1 MSTLTEAARTSHAL
15 SLTAMEEASRVGQ
28 RTADIDH
35 LLIALVLTEQ
45 IPGQV
50 LRSFSM
56 TLDSV
61 RQAVAEQHLDQL
73 AALGIQ
79 TAAPAPGT
87 IVFHETDGYE
97 WSDRALGILT
107 RASKHGK
114 RGNAAAVLRELV
126 GEPSGMIEAILAR
139 CDTTPAAVTARLD
152 DAERTLTHTPRRTV
166 RGDALSG
173 SSEAF
178 VPASPEQVWELL
190 ADPSRMPEW
199 EPSLEHVG
207 GAPATMNVGEIRTV
221 TARTAR
227 ADGKAIRVK
236 PDFIT
241 QHVELLAREEPRL
254 IEWRF
259 TFPEAPLSNAR
270 CIRVELEPA
279 AGGTHLRLALAWE
292 RNPNRARR
300 PIPGGL
306 MRPLYRFALW
316 LQLSQL
322 GGGIARAF
330 R

>member
-1 MSTLTEAARTSHAL
+1 MSTFTEAARTSHTL

-61 RQAVAEQHLDQL
+61 RQAVAEQHRDQL

-79 TAAPAPGT
+79 TAGPEPSK
-87 IVFHETDGYE
+87 IVFHETDGYA

-107 RASKHGK
+107 RASETGK

-152 DAERTLTHTPRRTV
+152 EAERTFPHTPRRTV

-178 VPASPEQVWELL
+178 VPASLEQVWALL
-190 ADPSRMPEW
+190 ANPSRMPEW

-207 GAPATMNVGEIRTV
+207 DAPATMNVGEIRTA

-236 PDFIT
+236 PAFIT

-300 PIPGGL
+300 PILGGL
-306 MRPLYRFALW
+306 MRPLYRFVLW